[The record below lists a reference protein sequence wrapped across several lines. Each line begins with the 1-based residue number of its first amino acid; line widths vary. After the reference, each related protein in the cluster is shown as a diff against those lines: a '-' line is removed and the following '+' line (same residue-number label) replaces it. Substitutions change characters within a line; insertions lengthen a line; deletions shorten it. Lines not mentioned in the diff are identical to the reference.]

1 MLNTYS
7 IRCVGIARLAYL
19 THTAS
24 LWREH
29 VIPKIHAAWHK
40 TAFDGCSIAR
50 STQRDLGT

>member
-29 VIPKIHAAWHK
+29 VIPKIHAAWHE